1 MNQSIQSQSDAALLA
16 TLVGT
21 RTAANVL
28 RLSQGSLSRLLLDD
42 PSPLP
47 LPEAVTRTLQST
59 RELVRRAL
67 AEAMRAGDVL
77 ASPNNVRD
85 YLKLNF
91 AHQQYESF
99 VVLFVDAQNRVLA
112 CEEMFRGTL
121 TQTAVYPREVVKRTL
136 AVNAAAV
143 ILAHNHPSGLAEPS
157 FADNTLTRSLANAL
171 SMVDV
176 RVLDHLIVAG
186 NTVLSYAE
194 RGLL

>member
-1 MNQSIQSQSDAALLA
+1 MIVRHFLRFIQTASAGERAEAVSALTRAYLHSDMSGDFREAAE
-16 TLVGT
+16 
-21 RTAANVL
+21 AAMMM
-28 RLSQGSLSRLLLDD
+28 LLDD
-42 PSPLP
+42 PSP
-47 LPEAVTRTLQST
+47 V
-59 RELVRRAL
+59 VRRAL